1 MARNNDA
8 GIEYV
13 WTDRK
18 RVLGMPLTFTKYRL
32 SEDRLFLEKGLLNVK
47 EEEVLLYRIRDIKLT
62 MNLFQR
68 MVGVGN
74 ICILSSDQSA
84 PHLDIVNVKDPR
96 RVKELIHQSVEEA
109 KEKRRVRPMEVMDAD
124 DDYDN
129 LHGDGDFTVDDG
141 GDD

>member
-74 ICILSSDQSA
+74 ICIMSSDQSA

-129 LHGDGDFTVDDG
+129 LHGNGDFTVDDG
-141 GDD
+141 ADD